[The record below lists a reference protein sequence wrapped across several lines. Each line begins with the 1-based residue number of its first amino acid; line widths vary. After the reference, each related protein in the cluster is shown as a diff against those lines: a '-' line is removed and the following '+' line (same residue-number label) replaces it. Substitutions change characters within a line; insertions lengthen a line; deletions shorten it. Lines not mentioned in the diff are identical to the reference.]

1 MIAILLGFLAAGL
14 AVAVGA
20 PWWIL
25 VAAIPFAIPGRIG
38 PAVGA
43 VAVVALLPWGSGPF
57 WHDLLL
63 FMSGLLAGWGI
74 LYRMGHAVPWVALP
88 WWLAGLLALEWVWSV
103 AGPRSYWSHSDVAI
117 RLRIV
122 VLAAAAC
129 VGLAL
134 HYFPRY
140 RNDAPAPAPP
150 LPPGAPGERGG
161 GTAGGRDETR

>member
-14 AVAVGA
+14 GLAVGA

-25 VAAIPFAIPGRIG
+25 VAALPFAVPGRLG
-38 PAVGA
+38 PAIGA
-43 VAVVALLPWGSGPF
+43 VAVVALLPWGLGPL
-57 WHDLLL
+57 WQDLLL
-63 FMSGLLAGWGI
+63 FTAGLLAAWGV
-74 LYRMGHAVPWVALP
+74 LYRMGHAVPWVAVP
-88 WWLAGLLALEWVWSV
+88 WWIGGLLAVEWIWSV
-103 AGPRSYWSHSDVAI
+103 AGPPGYWTESDVAV

-140 RNDAPAPAPP
+140 RNDAPGPVAP
-150 LPPGAPGERGG
+150 LPPKAPGDGGG